1 MVDGT
6 FTLLICRI
14 LRKQCPQSG
23 AVPGSSEARSRQ
35 RHRRRNCSALSA
47 TSRAEASSSWH
58 VYHRRTDGQATAG
71 QPCTSTEY
79 AWQVCT
85 FCTP

>member
-1 MVDGT
+1 VVNGAG
-6 FTLLICRI
+6 TLLVRRL
-14 LRKQCPQSG
+14 LRQQPRQSG
-23 AVPGSSEARSRQ
+23 AVPGSPEARSRQ
-35 RHRRRNCSALSA
+35 RHRRRNCSTLSA
-47 TSRAEASSSWH
+47 TSRAETSASWH

-85 FCTP
+85 S